1 MFTDRSASPANRPIK
16 TKPVMNKPELN
27 PETGTVSGKYTL
39 REEYRTKPVTPD
51 VTEIDEKSI
60 TTDPY
65 CGIKIMYVQV

>member
-1 MFTDRSASPANRPIK
+1 
-16 TKPVMNKPELN
+16 MNKPELN

-39 REEYRTKPVTPD
+39 REEYRTKPVAPD
-51 VTEIDEKSI
+51 LTDVDEKNI